1 VDCKKLHRIWDNCP
15 RLRILARLSEHEKVP
30 ILVVR
35 VDLFYMPVLFFFRP
49 EVRVAKG
56 ALPLGKLRALPLFR
70 HAAVFLEYQ
79 FIGYRKIN

>member
-1 VDCKKLHRIWDNCP
+1 
-15 RLRILARLSEHEKVP
+15 
-30 ILVVR
+30 
-35 VDLFYMPVLFFFRP
+35 MPVLFFFRP

-56 ALPLGKLRALPLFR
+56 ALALEKLRALPLFR